1 MLKEIT
7 KPPSFGL
14 KEKVIFLSLK
24 NNCEILSGVISQ
36 NRTENNKGNW

>member
-1 MLKEIT
+1 MLKEIK
-7 KPPSFGL
+7 KPPSFG
-14 KEKVIFLSLK
+14 LK